1 MKDISSIDRKLIPLY
16 DEAEIAL
23 VVNRLAG
30 QLDRDFQNKSPV
42 LVGILKG
49 SFIFLAD
56 LVRKMKTP
64 LQGIEFLGLSSY
76 GSGTV
81 SSKSAMVSLGLPLA
95 AIIGRDIIIVED
107 ILDTGITTSTA
118 LGYVKECNPASV
130 SVCVLLDKPTR
141 REVPVR
147 ADYVGFTV
155 PDKFVVGYGTDLDQS
170 YRQLPGIFV
179 LGDD

>member
-81 SSKSAMVSLGLPLA
+81 SSKSATRGVQT
-95 AIIGRDIIIVED
+95 V
-107 ILDTGITTSTA
+107 
-118 LGYVKECNPASV
+118 CN
-130 SVCVLLDKPTR
+130 
-141 REVPVR
+141 
-147 ADYVGFTV
+147 
-155 PDKFVVGYGTDLDQS
+155 
-170 YRQLPGIFV
+170 
-179 LGDD
+179 